1 MNKSKGNSTDTT
13 FKKVFVVESIIALL
27 EQRPYENPKCPV
39 EALVILEISNSYLTN
54 ENLPQESSI
63 ERFGEVILCHTKK
76 FAIYKN

>member
-1 MNKSKGNSTDTT
+1 M
-13 FKKVFVVESIIALL
+13 FVVESIIALL